1 MHLAEVL
8 IHVNENLDDSGQ
20 NELEEQLRSVEGV
33 VAPRFSLE
41 RDNFLFVSYNTDQV
55 TSSSLIKKV
64 RENGLRAQ
72 LVGL

>member
-8 IHVNENLDDSGQ
+8 IHVNENLDDFGQ
-20 NELEEQLRSVEGV
+20 NKLEEQLRSVEGV

-41 RDNFLFVSYNTDQV
+41 KDNFLFVSYNTDAV

-64 RENGLRAQ
+64 RENGLHAQ